1 MTSGGQCVMT
11 TGTAIMLLWSAS
23 NWDMHTLG
31 VSYEVYLFQIYQ
43 HPFLHKQRGISK
55 INNFLLVF
63 LAGEALLNAYFGQGT
78 GQIVLD
84 DVQCTGWENQLLA
97 CSSAPIFRIS
107 SNCDHSR
114 DAGVRCEGIHRTETC
129 SMLKCAWWKLS
140 VLVDVDILSVYLHNV
155 VMAFISCL
163 PQQLLAHLVSCDW

>member
-55 INNFLLVF
+55 MNNFF
-63 LAGEALLNAYFGQGT
+63 
-78 GQIVLD
+78 
-84 DVQCTGWENQLLA
+84 
-97 CSSAPIFRIS
+97 
-107 SNCDHSR
+107 
-114 DAGVRCEGIHRTETC
+114 
-129 SMLKCAWWKLS
+129 
-140 VLVDVDILSVYLHNV
+140 YL
-155 VMAFISCL
+155 FF
-163 PQQLLAHLVSCDW
+163 